1 MTEWGVVGALAVL
14 VPLAASIIAPIIKL
28 TKTITKLTVVM
39 DGLRAT
45 VEANRIENKAS
56 HERIWDHNKEQDDA
70 ISNHETR
77 ISILEKSPAAAG

>member
-1 MTEWGVVGALAVL
+1 MEWAVVGVIITLIGF
-14 VPLAASIIAPIIKL
+14 AASIVTPIIKL

-39 DGLRAT
+39 DGLRET
-45 VEANRIENKAS
+45 VEANRIDNKVS

-77 ISILEKSPAAAG
+77 ITVLEKR